1 MKSLPLLAIAS
12 VLVLAACDKTA
23 DNAAAPK
30 STAAAVSAPAGT
42 TWTETFAVTPEGGM
56 LMGNPNAP
64 VKLIE
69 YGALTCSHCAEFS
82 EKSKDALKAYVAKGT
97 VSYEFRNYLLNVMD
111 VPAALAARCGGP
123 GPFFTIAEQ
132 LFADQRNWLGKA
144 QAITPAEQ
152 QAWQSLA
159 AEQLA
164 PQLAAKLGLDSFVQ
178 QRGIGSE
185 KIKACLADKTAIDQL
200 GKMSETATKEFKI
213 SGTPTFIING
223 AVVPETSSWDLLEP
237 KLTAAGA

>member
-1 MKSLPLLAIAS
+1 MKSLPHLAIAS
-12 VLVLAACDKTA
+12 LLVLSACNKTA

-30 STAAAVSAPAGT
+30 STTAAVAAPAGT

-82 EKSKDALKAYVAKGT
+82 EKSKDALKVYVAKGT

-123 GPFFTIAEQ
+123 GPFFTISEQ

-185 KIKACLADKTAIDQL
+185 KVKACLADKAAIDQL
-200 GKMSETATKEFKI
+200 GKMSETATKDFKI

-223 AVVPETSSWDLLEP
+223 SVVPETSSWDLLEP